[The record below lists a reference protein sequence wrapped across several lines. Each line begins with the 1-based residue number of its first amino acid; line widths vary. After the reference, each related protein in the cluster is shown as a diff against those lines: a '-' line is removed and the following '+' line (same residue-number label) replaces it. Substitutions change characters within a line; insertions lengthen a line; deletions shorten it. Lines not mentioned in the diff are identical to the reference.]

1 MTIILLG
8 CVLIL
13 EALILGVSVLIER
26 RRSKQYNKI
35 SFKETLALTD
45 LPIVTFINNNNRLH
59 FVLDTGSNRSII
71 NARELESCKYVKLEG
86 TNKVHGMDGIS
97 REVMNVKMSLL
108 YNDKMF
114 EDIFQVT
121 DMSGAF
127 DSWTNETG
135 VTIHG
140 ILGNTFFTKYRYLI
154 DFDELAFYTKK

>member
-1 MTIILLG
+1 MIVILLG

-13 EALILGVSVLIER
+13 EVLILGVSVLIER
-26 RRSKQYNKI
+26 RRNKQYNKI

-45 LPIVTFINNNNRLH
+45 LPIVTFNNNNNKLH

-71 NARELESCKYVKLEG
+71 NTRELENCKYTKLNG
-86 TNKVHGMDGIS
+86 TNKIHGMDGIS
-97 REVMNVKMSLL
+97 REVVNVKMSLM
-108 YNDKMF
+108 YNNNEF
-114 EDIFQVT
+114 EDTFQVT

-127 DSWTNETG
+127 DSWTQETG